1 MTEQNKDHPREDDRN
16 EEIDESPVPDPT
28 EKDPASDNDPTAD

>member
-16 EEIDESPVPDPT
+16 EEIEESPVPDPT
-28 EKDPASDNDPTAD
+28 ETEQPSDDDPTAD